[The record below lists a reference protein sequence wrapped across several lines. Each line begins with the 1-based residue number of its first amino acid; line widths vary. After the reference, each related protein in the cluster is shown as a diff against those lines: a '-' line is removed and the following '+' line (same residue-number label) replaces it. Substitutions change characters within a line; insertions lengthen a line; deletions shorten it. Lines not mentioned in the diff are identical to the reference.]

1 MTPWYAALSDRQRAL
16 IPYEALDLDTR
27 ETLNSCTPYQLTWGT
42 VAEGMRVRIVRKV
55 ETNFGLWT
63 NSWIRYMSRVVGD
76 GRVFKVRRVDYY
88 NGVYLIGM
96 DYGWPPEA
104 LEQVIE

>member
-1 MTPWYAALSDRQRAL
+1 MTPWYAALSDKQRAS
-16 IPYEALDLDTR
+16 IPYETLDLDTQ
-27 ETLNSCTPYQLTWGT
+27 ETLGLYTPYQVTWASA
-42 VAEGMRVRIVRKV
+42 AEGMRVKIVREV
-55 ETNFGLWT
+55 ESCFGLWT
-63 NSWIRYMSRVVGD
+63 NSWTRYMSHIVGD

-88 NGVYLIGM
+88 SGIYLMGA